1 MTEGEENLRKI
12 YSEATGDLEMVL
24 EKRMNQSRTQK
35 REGYF
40 VIEVG
45 FHGDIVGEFP
55 HILTSVSCSSPKAIP
70 ERLLEHLLEET
81 VDDNY
86 HIDFLLT
93 YRTFLPSPEPILE
106 KLLKAWN
113 ERVDLRKRVSLT
125 FLPTLLIQFKDC
137 LHGNGTDVTDLIDL
151 ILFFTM
157 TISVYVI
164 RYVPASHWSADVCVC
179 VWGGGGD
186 IHLLASIQRPQFLGL
201 SSGLYGQVPLYVL
214 SGVVGCVMCVLFSL
228 CR

>member
-12 YSEATGDLEMVL
+12 YSETTGDLEMVL

-40 VIEVG
+40 VIEVS

-55 HILTSVSCSSPKAIP
+55 CILTSVFCSSPKAIP
-70 ERLLEHLLEET
+70 DRLLEHLLEET

-113 ERVDLRKRVSLT
+113 ERVDLRKRVSL
-125 FLPTLLIQFKDC
+125 
-137 LHGNGTDVTDLIDL
+137 
-151 ILFFTM
+151 
-157 TISVYVI
+157 
-164 RYVPASHWSADVCVC
+164 
-179 VWGGGGD
+179 
-186 IHLLASIQRPQFLGL
+186 
-201 SSGLYGQVPLYVL
+201 
-214 SGVVGCVMCVLFSL
+214 
-228 CR
+228 